1 MPAFAGM
8 TEFRTFYEF
17 VNCIY
22 LEIPLQIDFIEIK
35 RLLPQMDPKIEIRI
49 FQV

>member
-17 VNCIY
+17 VNIA
-22 LEIPLQIDFIEIK
+22 LSQNPLFHYSIVLSEA
-35 RLLPQMDPKIEIRI
+35 
-49 FQV
+49 